1 MAKTRSNPLAIL
13 GQLITYAA
21 FAVFIG
27 YFSYSPSYQHFN
39 PDLALIKL
47 SFSHAGARRVACRQ
61 RTPDELAA
69 LAPNMRR
76 AMACSRER
84 IDLLVELLVDDQVL
98 YRATLR
104 PAGLARDGAS
114 AVYRRFPIAPGSHV
128 VTARL
133 RDSVRDQG
141 FDYEH
146 SGVVDLLPR
155 QNFVIDFKPALGG
168 FVFL

>member
-1 MAKTRSNPLAIL
+1 MLKPLAML
-13 GQLITYAA
+13 GQVAAYAA

-27 YFSYSPSYQHFN
+27 YFSFAPTYQHFD

-47 SFSHAGARRVACRQ
+47 SFSHAGARKVACRQ
-61 RTPDELAA
+61 RTAEELAA

-76 AMACSRER
+76 PMACSRER
-84 IDLLVELLVDDQVL
+84 IDLLVELIVDEEVL
-98 YRATLR
+98 YRAALR

-114 AVYRRFPIAPGSHV
+114 AVYRRFPIATGSHV
-128 VTARL
+128 VTVRL
-133 RDSVRDQG
+133 RDSVREQG
-141 FDYEH
+141 FDHEH
-146 SGVVDLLPR
+146 SGTVELTPG